1 MGLYTISDLALAIAA
16 PLMTVFMHFVAI
28 VMVKGVIG
36 FQRINPF
43 NSHKSKYRKYVI
55 LFTWAFGICAFFHF
69 ILTGVFQTSELDNSR
84 YFMIVASVF
93 PLGASAGSAQEWNK
107 YLASN

>member
-1 MGLYTISDLALAIAA
+1 
-16 PLMTVFMHFVAI
+16 MTVFMHFVAI
-28 VMVKGVIG
+28 VMVKGVISSK
-36 FQRINPF
+36 RINPF
-43 NSHKSKYRKYVI
+43 NSHNRKYVI
-55 LFTWAFGICAFFHF
+55 LFTWAFGIFAFFHF
-69 ILTGVFQTSELDNSR
+69 LLTGVFQTSELENSR